1 MENNY
6 SSDFNFGSKTTSI
19 YTERQVKVFAI
30 HEPELDT
37 LSYFND
43 FSIVCFSLGT
53 WCLTTAFEHFEVAKD
68 INNIK
73 SYIVFGILSLL
84 AGGISWYKKR
94 GVTNKIKMES
104 KNITKPPA

>member
-1 MENNY
+1 MENNH

-37 LSYFND
+37 LSYFNAFSTAC
-43 FSIVCFSLGT
+43 FSIST
-53 WCLTTAFEHFEVAKD
+53 WCFTTAFEHCEAVKD
-68 INNIK
+68 IKNNMI
-73 SYIVFGILSLL
+73 YIVFGILSLL